1 MAAMHALL
9 SGFAPIWILTGIGYA
24 AGRGGLLGEQAESVL
39 GRFVFHV
46 AMPAALFT
54 MVSGSRPGA
63 FAHPSMVA
71 FAVGTALV
79 SALGYA
85 VSRRFFGRE
94 RAEAAVS
101 GMASGYVNSANLGIP
116 VAVHVLGDAS
126 FVAQVIL
133 FQVLFVSPVVLTL
146 LDSGTQGGGAAT
158 GGLRRMLTMPVRNPV
173 IMASLL
179 GVAVSAAGWQPPAV
193 VTHSC
198 DVLGAAA
205 VPTALITLGLSLC
218 GGPGG
223 RKGRAAD
230 DGTGRAGGR
239 REAGVAA
246 AGRTE
251 VAAAGRTEV
260 GVTGRTEVGVAG
272 RTKVAA
278 AGRTKVAAAGRTEV
292 GVAVAL
298 KTVVQPMVAFLVAGP
313 LLGLPDHQVLAVVLC
328 SALPTAQNA
337 YLYAREYGLDTGL
350 ARRCVVAS
358 TVVSMGTLSFGTW
371 VLGPSR

>member
-1 MAAMHALL
+1 MHALL

-71 FAVGTALV
+71 FAAGTALV

-85 VSRRFFGRE
+85 VRRRFFGRE

-260 GVTGRTEVGVAG
+260 GAAGRTEVGVAG
-272 RTKVAA
+272 RTE
-278 AGRTKVAAAGRTEV
+278 VAAAGRTEV

-298 KTVVQPMVAFLVAGP
+298 KTVVQPLVAFLVAGP

-371 VLGPSR
+371 MLGPSR